1 MRYALPLLISLVAPC
16 CVPLRAD
23 SLPSPVV
30 PQCVGVNI
38 HFTGAPARD
47 LDGLAAGGFGWV
59 RMDFVWDAVEKVKG
73 QYDFTAYDQL
83 LDGLTKRGIKPL
95 FILDYGN
102 ALYQNGSPR
111 SPEAQAAFARF
122 AAASVTHYKGRPIL
136 WEIWNEPNG
145 GFWQPKADAEEYGR
159 LAVATA
165 RAIKEADP
173 KATVLAPGSA
183 GIPLDFL
190 EHIFGMG
197 LLKYV
202 DAVSLHPYRS
212 GSTPP
217 ETAALDYRAVRLLI
231 RRYAPKGKNVALV
244 SSEWGYTTVDV
255 PEERQAQ
262 FLARQWLSNVSE
274 GVRLSI
280 WYDWHEDGT
289 DPKNTEHHF
298 GTVRYDY
305 APKPAFLAAQAL
317 TQALRGYEFVK
328 RLPLASDRD
337 YLLLFARGP
346 SVKVAAWTTGDTH
359 ALSLPSG
366 LRLTLTGSPQYL
378 SVSRDAALQTA
389 ASWTA
394 VPTSPFSSGGEPI
407 RSLLTWRGRDGQAH
421 RVRFDLQPQG
431 DPIGQSM
438 DREQRVLPGVQTVW
452 NAALRAPSRVPA
464 QVHVSV
470 SVDGVRQPYGQDF
483 LVTPT
488 DPVTLTIAP
497 LTARRFRAQIDNPAG
512 TPFTG
517 KLSVAAAGERAVNLP
532 LSLAVGGTH
541 LDADAP
547 VSPQA
552 ASVWALR
559 DAQGML
565 LSRLSAPRFVALPGL
580 LPLLK
585 PFLDGDLK
593 LHSTVEAAPTQ
604 AALAAGVLG
613 LPALRVNY
621 KYVPGWSFWRA
632 SPSQTFALPG
642 HPTGMG
648 LWVQGDG
655 SGNLVRAR
663 FRDVTGQTFQTAAPD
678 MTWTG
683 WRFVSFRL
691 VPPPGEAPLGHWGGA
706 DDGQV
711 HYPVSVDTLLLLDHP
726 ADARRTEGAVTLAQ
740 PYALYGPE

>member
-1 MRYALPLLISLVAPC
+1 MSLAGACCAPVCADALPP
-16 CVPLRAD
+16 
-23 SLPSPVV
+23 PVV

-73 QYDFTAYDQL
+73 QYDFAAYDQL

-102 ALYQNGSPR
+102 ALYQDGSPR

-122 AAASVTHYKGRPIL
+122 AAAAVTHYKGRPIL

-145 GFWQPKADAEEYGR
+145 TFWNPKADAEEYGR
-159 LAVATA
+159 LAVMTA
-165 RAIKEADP
+165 RAMKEADP

-190 EHIFGMG
+190 EHVFEMG

-217 ETAALDYRAVRLLI
+217 ETAAPEYRAVRLLI
-231 RRYAPKGKNVALV
+231 RRYAPEGKDVALV

-328 RLPLASDRD
+328 RLPTPSEGD

-346 SVKVAAWTTGDTH
+346 SVKMAAWTTGDTH
-359 ALSLPSG
+359 VLSLTSG
-366 LRLTLTGSPQYL
+366 PGLTLTGSPQYL
-378 SVSRDAALQTA
+378 SVSGDVALQTA

-407 RSLLTWRGRDGQAH
+407 RSLLTWRGRDGSAH
-421 RVRFDLQPQG
+421 RVRFDLQTQSPG
-431 DPIGQSM
+431 GLARQSM

-452 NAALRAPSRVPA
+452 NAALAVPTRVPV
-464 QVHVSV
+464 QVRAGL
-470 SVDGVRQPYGQDF
+470 SVDGVPQPYGQDF

-488 DPVTLTIAP
+488 DPLTLTVAP
-497 LTARRFRAQIDNPAG
+497 LTARRFRAQIENPAG
-512 TPFTG
+512 TSFTG
-517 KLSVAAAGERAVNLP
+517 HLTISAAGERAVSLP
-532 LSLAVGGTH
+532 LNLAVGGTH
-541 LDADAP
+541 LDSDAP

-565 LSRLSAPRFVALPGL
+565 LSRLAAPRFVSLPDL
-580 LPLLK
+580 LPQLK
-585 PFLDGDLK
+585 PALDGDLK
-593 LHSTVEAAPTQ
+593 VPSTVGATPVR
-604 AALAAGVLG
+604 AALAAGITG
-613 LPALRVNY
+613 LPALRLDY
-621 KYVPGWSFWRA
+621 QYAPGWSFWRA
-632 SPSQTFALPG
+632 SPSQAFALPG
-642 HPTGMG
+642 RPTGMG
-648 LWVQGDG
+648 LWVNGDG

-663 FRDVTGQTFQTAAPD
+663 FRDATGQTFQASAPD

-683 WRFVSFRL
+683 WRFVSFGF

-726 ADARRTEGAVTLAQ
+726 AGARRSEGSVTLAE
-740 PYALYGPE
+740 PYAIYGPE